1 MFQICQCETSI
12 FLAPETNTLNRNYP
26 SVKTALEEADVFN
39 RSKLLFQQLKNKGI
53 KVFRRSLQ
61 LFFIFGELLRLLLDN
76 FLSLLHIADNAFQL
90 LLHLSDFY
98 VHRVG
103 DDILD
108 FIKIPCRPAYN
119 GINQL
124 HAFSTDFFAE
134 RRSHLYLSIFLGF
147 LRYFKPAPDNGSRNY
162 RNNRKRIQ
170 NAQDSQPN
178 ISAKL

>member
-12 FLAPETNTLNRNYP
+12 FLAPEKNTLNRNYP
-26 SVKTALEEADVFN
+26 SVKNALEEADVFN

-108 FIKIPCRPAYN
+108 FIKILCRPPL
-119 GINQL
+119 IL
-124 HAFSTDFFAE
+124 
-134 RRSHLYLSIFLGF
+134 RF
-147 LRYFKPAPDNGSRNY
+147 LRSQMWLFPRWFQRILELKYFPQMN
-162 RNNRKRIQ
+162 
-170 NAQDSQPN
+170 
-178 ISAKL
+178 